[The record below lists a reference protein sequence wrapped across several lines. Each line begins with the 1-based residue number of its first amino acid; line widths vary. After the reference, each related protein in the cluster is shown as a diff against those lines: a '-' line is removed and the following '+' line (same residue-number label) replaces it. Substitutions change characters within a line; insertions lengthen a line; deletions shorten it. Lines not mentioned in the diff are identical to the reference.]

1 MGPDDVRAA
10 VIAAASE
17 LFGRDG
23 VGGVSLREI
32 ATLAQVNPGLITR
45 YVGSRSELIRV
56 VFEDLT
62 ARLVEELT
70 AEPSAARG
78 FEPDTVMG
86 RWTRVLTHLV
96 LTDSDAAIEIGRA
109 PVEVLSEA
117 VEGMYGLDRDAAR
130 LRVTQVMASAIGWRL
145 FEPYLVA
152 SAGIDSLSI
161 EDFRVELTRTHR
173 RLAATP
179 FPSPPDPQV
188 HSDDG

>member
-32 ATLAQVNPGLITR
+32 AALAQVNPALISR
-45 YVGSRSELIRV
+45 YLGTRSEMIRL

-96 LTDSDAAIEIGRA
+96 LTDPDAAIEIGRA
-109 PVEVLSEA
+109 PVEKLAEA
-117 VEGMYGLDRDAAR
+117 VESLYDQDRDAAR

-152 SAGIDSLSI
+152 SAGIDSLSLA
-161 EDFRVELTRTHR
+161 DFRAELTRAHR

-179 FPSPPDPQV
+179 FPSPPDPV
-188 HSDDG
+188 ERSD